1 LRSTTARRLSWGL
14 GISTATALAAFGV
27 AAWQANAAP
36 TSPGATPGVA
46 AEPARVSDP
55 SPPPEPVTGT
65 GSDPLTAE
73 EVTTAR
79 AAGLTARL
87 ATQARDVTG
96 AAGPEYLS
104 AEVVTEGAGRHAEV
118 YYYDYRA
125 EKLIKQVVDL
135 STGRVTGSYS
145 AAGMQ
150 PPAARREVDT
160 ALDLLLS
167 GPFAADLR
175 DGYAAATG
183 HAFTGEDDIVV
194 TAHVYEARPAD
205 TLARQCG
212 AHRCLQLVVQ
222 AADGPFIDLNHLIID
237 LSGRSIARL
246 K

>member
-1 LRSTTARRLSWGL
+1 LSSTTARRLSWGL

-36 TSPGATPGVA
+36 PSPGTTSGVA

-55 SPPPEPVTGT
+55 SPPPEPTAGT
-65 GSDPLTAE
+65 GSDPLTSD
-73 EVTTAR
+73 EVARAR
-79 AAGLTARL
+79 AAALTAKL
-87 ATQARDVTG
+87 SAEAEDATG

-118 YYYDYRA
+118 YYYDYRT
-125 EKLIKQVVDL
+125 ERLVKQVVDL
-135 STGRVTGSYS
+135 ATGAVTGSYS
-145 AAGMQ
+145 ATRMQ
-150 PPAARREVDT
+150 PPPARREVDT
-160 ALDLLLS
+160 ALGLLLA

-183 HAFTGEDDIVV
+183 RAFAGPDDIVV
-194 TAHVYEARPAD
+194 TAHVYESRPAD
-205 TLARQCG
+205 IGAHECG

-237 LSGRSIARL
+237 LSGRSIVRL
-246 K
+246 R